1 MPGMRNRH
9 DREAL
14 RTRLLA
20 LTVGTALIVAASASV
35 AEAQYTPNIQG
46 GGASLPAPTYR
57 QDFNCYGMPLTNPPD
72 PAADTGVPLQ
82 CQDAG
87 YPIDSTKIFRYA
99 SVGSG
104 RGQCMYLTHNPSYN
118 NDAGRPITEV
128 NFTGSDAKLS
138 ADQISK
144 FTTGGTLG
152 NESSACAGVVIPAQ
166 ASIYGP
172 LIMVPSLATPI
183 ALAI

>member
-1 MPGMRNRH
+1 MLCLNTSRLA
-9 DREAL
+9 DQYREGV
-14 RTRLLA
+14 LA
-20 LTVGTALIVAASASV
+20 IAAGAVLIVAASASV

-82 CQDAG
+82 CQGAG

-104 RGQCMYLTHNPSYN
+104 RELHRQRCQVERRPDWQIHHRRYPGQ
-118 NDAGRPITEV
+118 
-128 NFTGSDAKLS
+128 
-138 ADQISK
+138 
-144 FTTGGTLG
+144 
-152 NESSACAGVVIPAQ
+152 
-166 ASIYGP
+166 
-172 LIMVPSLATPI
+172 
-183 ALAI
+183 